1 MSHQLIRLRDKV
13 YNTPQLMSLV
23 SFENICDYLDA
34 RCSKDFKLEDGDSER
49 HEVTDRYSFNSDIGV
64 AVMNLQGPLT
74 DKPVTMM
81 GFDCGGTSYQQL
93 KEDFTYLADNGAKT
107 IAFMTDSGGGE
118 AYGVFDAANYIRSYA
133 DQKGVK
139 ILSYVDGLSAS
150 AAYALT
156 AISDEIITNSQS
168 ELGSIGVVVRLM
180 NDSKALE
187 KDGYERTF
195 ITAGADKV
203 PFANDGSFKPEFLAD
218 IQTKVDTL
226 YESFTEFVAEHRNIS
241 VEAVRSTEAK
251 TFLSGDAL
259 KLGLADK
266 VMTLEGF
273 YEYLAD
279 TAQSNK
285 QGDDKSM
292 LKDKLFKMNKEGQ
305 SFDMNEL
312 ELAKSELSEL
322 GTKYEAQAADLQ
334 LALAGVQDLQ
344 AKLAEAQG
352 VVAEFQAAQ
361 AQAEMEAK
369 QVVAATRKAALV
381 ASIGEEQAAQLSASL
396 EGVSDAQ
403 YEAVVAAVTKANA
416 ALVENPLFKEMGADV
431 EVETN
436 PDMEDALAKLIQKTY
451 KTK

>member
-1 MSHQLIRLRDKV
+1 MAGHRLRLLTEKL
-13 YNTPQLMSLV
+13 YNTPHLIEPQ
-23 SFENICDYLDA
+23 SFESIVSYLTERNKGEMLVD
-34 RCSKDFKLEDGDSER
+34 SDSVEIKSDGTFYNEDTKVGMI
-49 HEVTDRYSFNSDIGV
+49 DIH
-64 AVMNLQGPLT
+64 GPLT
-74 DKPVTMM
+74 YKPYTVM
-81 GFDCGGTSYQQL
+81 GFDCGGASYQNILEQMESL
-93 KEDFTYLADNGAKT
+93 VDQGMKT
-107 IAFMTDSGGGE
+107 LVLNVDSGGGE
-118 AYGVFDAANYIRSYA
+118 AYSMMETGDLLRKMADDNGIKIISYI
-133 DQKGVK
+133 
-139 ILSYVDGLSAS
+139 DGMSAS
-150 AAYALT
+150 AAYGLT
-156 AISDEIITNSQS
+156 AVSDQIVMNPEA
-168 ELGSIGVVVRLM
+168 EVGSIGVVVRLM

-187 KDGYERTF
+187 KEGYERTYVH
-195 ITAGADKV
+195 AGSSKV
-203 PFANDGSFKPEFLAD
+203 PFDKEGAFREDFISD
-218 IQTKVDTL
+218 IQEKVDTL
-226 YESFTEFVAEHRNIS
+226 YEGFTGYVAKHRNIS

-251 TFLSGDAL
+251 TFLSKKAL
-259 KLGLADK
+259 ELGLADA
-266 VMTLEGF
+266 VMTHVEF
-273 YEYLAD
+273 YSHLAD
-279 TAQSNK
+279 VAQK
-285 QGDDKSM
+285 ETPM
-292 LKDKLFKMNKEGQ
+292 LKNKLFNMNKEGQ

-361 AQAEMEAK
+361 AKAELEAK
-369 QVVAATRKAALV
+369 EAVTATRKAALV